1 MLGIVDIVPDAL
13 KLPFVLAIRK
23 FFLHPIYVVVIF
35 SLSAFHVVTLVIIG
49 LNDNISDNL
58 MYFLS
63 LEEILLLLMFVMYQ
77 MCFYK
82 DAFCALILLISLVF
96 PIFVLNV
103 SYGSVVKSLFF
114 CMFPKFQLS
123 QKVAP

>member
-1 MLGIVDIVPDAL
+1 M
-13 KLPFVLAIRK
+13 
-23 FFLHPIYVVVIF
+23 FFLHPIYVAVIF

-82 DAFCALILLISLVF
+82 YAFCALILLISLVF

-103 SYGSVVKSLFF
+103 SYGSVVKSSFF

-123 QKVAP
+123 QKLGPQFLNFQKFLPHNEPYL